1 MIEFAMVISLT
12 LGILA
17 TIFATTN
24 IIYFIIANWEG
35 LKWYWFSKKEEYERK
50 D

>member
-1 MIEFAMVISLT
+1 MELALLFSITV
-12 LGILA
+12 GVLA

-24 IIYFIIANWEG
+24 IVYFIIANWEG
-35 LKWYWFSKKEEYERK
+35 LKWYWFSKKEEYDRK